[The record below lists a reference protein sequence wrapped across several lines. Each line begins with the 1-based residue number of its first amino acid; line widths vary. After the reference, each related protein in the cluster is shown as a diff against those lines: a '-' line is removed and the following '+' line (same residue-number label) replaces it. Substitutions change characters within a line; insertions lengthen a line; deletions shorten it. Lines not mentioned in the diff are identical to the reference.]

1 MQRLFSMFPAG
12 LPGVA
17 LLLLRIAIAGLLSVS
32 TLSNEPAGNVS
43 VWLAISLIITCLL
56 LMIGALTPLACLTAA
71 VLEATYWLRTDGL
84 TSVSLA
90 LDMLVSLSM
99 FFLGPGAYSLD
110 SKMFGRRLILPN
122 SKS

>member
-1 MQRLFSMFPAG
+1 
-12 LPGVA
+12 
-17 LLLLRIAIAGLLSVS
+17 
-32 TLSNEPAGNVS
+32 
-43 VWLAISLIITCLL
+43 
-56 LMIGALTPLACLTAA
+56 MIGALTPLACLTAA